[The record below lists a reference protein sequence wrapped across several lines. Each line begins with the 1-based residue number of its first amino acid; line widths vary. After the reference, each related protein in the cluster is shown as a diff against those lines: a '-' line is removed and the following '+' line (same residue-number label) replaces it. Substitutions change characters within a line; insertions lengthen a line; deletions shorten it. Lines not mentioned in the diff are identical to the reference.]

1 MPGRPLY
8 VVNQMSSTPAH
19 PAVRVPAGWLLAGTL
34 VAIFVIVAV
43 IDDGKGWNFWIEQAR
58 NGLTTG
64 SLYAL
69 IALGYTMVYGV
80 LRMINFAHG
89 EVFMIGAFAGWVVL
103 TEVFGGDG
111 MSDWL
116 IAPAIVV
123 AMLAAA
129 LASASA
135 VVVIERFAYRP
146 LRHAPRLAPLIS
158 AIGVSIFLSNLFLRL
173 TDARFKQY
181 PRIFPQGPGESIDLG
196 FTDIDYIQLFLVGSS
211 IVMMLAL
218 FLFVQRTRMGTSIR
232 AVAENQEVS
241 SLMGIN
247 VNQVIVVTFVI
258 GAALA
263 GVAGV
268 MYGLWL
274 YNIKGTMGF
283 LPGIKAFTAAVLGGI
298 GNVPGAMAGGFLIG
312 LAESVG
318 REQLN
323 TLFNPTLTWAFGWAG
338 ADGLGL
344 GNEWKD
350 VVAFFVLILVLLFRP
365 TGIFGEVVGKRA

>member
-1 MPGRPLY
+1 LF
-8 VVNQMSSTPAH
+8 A
-19 PAVRVPAGWLLAGTL
+19 AAL
-34 VAIFVIVAV
+34 VLIFVGVAL
-43 IDDGKGWNFWIEQAR
+43 IDDDKGWSFWFDQTR

-89 EVFMIGAFAGWVVL
+89 EVFMLGSFAGWVVL
-103 TEVFGGDG
+103 TEVFGGSD
-111 MSDWL
+111 MSDNM

-129 LASASA
+129 IASATA
-135 VVVIERFAYRP
+135 VVVIERIAYRP

-158 AIGVSIFLSNLFLRL
+158 AIGVSIFLQNLFLRL
-173 TDARFKQY
+173 TNGRFKQY
-181 PRIFPQGPGESIDLG
+181 PRIFPQGPGESVDLG
-196 FTDIDYIQLFLVGSS
+196 IISIDYIEIFLIGSS
-211 IVMMLAL
+211 ILMMIAL
-218 FLFVQRTRMGTSIR
+218 YLFVQRTKMGVSIR
-232 AVAENQEVS
+232 AVAEDREVS
-241 SLMGIN
+241 ALMGVN
-247 VNQVIVVTFVI
+247 VNQVIALTFVI

-274 YNIKGTMGF
+274 LNIKGTMGF

-298 GNVPGAMAGGFLIG
+298 GNIPGAMAGGFLIG
-312 LAESVG
+312 LAETVG

-323 TLFNPTLTWAFGWAG
+323 SVFNPTLHWIGAG
-338 ADGLGL
+338 GLGL

-350 VVAFFVLILVLLFRP
+350 VVAFFVLVGILLLRP

>member
-1 MPGRPLY
+1 MTSPPRRAVKVPL
-8 VVNQMSSTPAH
+8 
-19 PAVRVPAGWLLAGTL
+19 GWLLAASL
-34 VAIFVIVAV
+34 VLVFVGVV
-43 IDDGKGWNFWIEQAR
+43 LIDDDKGWSFWFDQTR

-89 EVFMIGAFAGWVVL
+89 EVFMLGAFAGWVVL
-103 TEVFGGDG
+103 TEVFGGSG
-111 MSDWL
+111 MSDAM
-116 IAPAIVV
+116 IAPAILV

-135 VVVIERFAYRP
+135 VVVIERIAYRP

-158 AIGVSIFLSNLFLRL
+158 AIGVSIFLQNLFLRL
-173 TDARFKQY
+173 TNGRFKQY
-181 PRIFPQGPGESIDLG
+181 PRIFPQGPGESVDLG
-196 FTDIDYIQLFLVGSS
+196 FVSLDYIEIFLIGSS
-211 IVMMLAL
+211 VILMLAL
-218 FLFVQRTRMGTSIR
+218 YLFVQRTKMGVSIR
-232 AVAENQEVS
+232 AVAEDREVS
-241 SLMGIN
+241 ALMGVN
-247 VNQVIVVTFVI
+247 VNQVITLTFVI

-263 GVAGV
+263 GMAGV

-274 YNIKGTMGF
+274 LNIKGTMGF

-298 GNVPGAMAGGFLIG
+298 GNIPGAMAGGFLIG

-323 TLFNPTLTWAFGWAG
+323 SVFNPVLHWIGAG
-338 ADGLGL
+338 GLGL

-350 VVAFFVLILVLLFRP
+350 VVAFFVLIGVLLLRP
-365 TGIFGEVVGKRA
+365 TGIFGEVVAKRA

>member
-1 MPGRPLY
+1 MSEPEGNARQLPLGLI
-8 VVNQMSSTPAH
+8 VS
-19 PAVRVPAGWLLAGTL
+19 AGILVLLFAGIAL
-34 VAIFVIVAV
+34 IP
-43 IDDGKGWNFWIEQAR
+43 DEPRDKEWNFWIEQVQ

-89 EVFMIGAFAGWVVL
+89 EVFMIGAFAGWVIL

-116 IAPAIVV
+116 IAPAILV

-129 LASASA
+129 LASMSA
-135 VVVIERFAYRP
+135 IVIIERFAYRP

-181 PRIFPQGPGESIDLG
+181 PRIFPQGPGESVDLG
-196 FTDIDYIQLFLVGSS
+196 FTDIQYIQIFLVGSS

-218 FLFVQRTRMGTSIR
+218 FLFVQRTRMGTSMR

-247 VNQVIVVTFVI
+247 VNQVIVLTFVI

-298 GNVPGAMAGGFLIG
+298 GNIPGAMAGGFLIG

-323 TLFNPTLTWAFGWAG
+323 AVLNPSLTWAFGWAG
-338 ADGLGL
+338 VDGLGL

>member
-1 MPGRPLY
+1 MTSPPRRAVKVPL
-8 VVNQMSSTPAH
+8 
-19 PAVRVPAGWLLAGTL
+19 GWLFAASLI
-34 VAIFVIVAV
+34 VVFVGVV
-43 IDDGKGWNFWIEQAR
+43 MIDDDKGWNFWLEQTR

-89 EVFMIGAFAGWVVL
+89 EVFMLGAFAGWVVL
-103 TEVFGGDG
+103 TEVFGGSG
-111 MSDWL
+111 MSDAM
-116 IAPAIVV
+116 IAPAILV

-135 VVVIERFAYRP
+135 VVVIERIAYRP

-158 AIGVSIFLSNLFLRL
+158 AIGVSIFLQNLFLRL
-173 TDARFKQY
+173 TNGRFKQY
-181 PRIFPQGPGESIDLG
+181 PRIFPQGPGESVDLG
-196 FTDIDYIQLFLVGSS
+196 FVSLDYIEIFLIGSS
-211 IVMMLAL
+211 VILMLAL
-218 FLFVQRTRMGTSIR
+218 YLFVQRTKMGVSIR
-232 AVAENQEVS
+232 AVAEDREVS
-241 SLMGIN
+241 ALMGVN
-247 VNQVIVVTFVI
+247 VNQVITLTFVI

-263 GVAGV
+263 GMAGV

-274 YNIKGTMGF
+274 LNIKGTMGF

-298 GNVPGAMAGGFLIG
+298 GNIPGAMAGGFLIG

-323 TLFNPTLTWAFGWAG
+323 SVFNPVLHWIGAG
-338 ADGLGL
+338 GLGL

-350 VVAFFVLILVLLFRP
+350 VVAFFVLIGVLLLRP
-365 TGIFGEVVGKRA
+365 TGIFGEVVAKRA

>member
-1 MPGRPLY
+1 
-8 VVNQMSSTPAH
+8 
-19 PAVRVPAGWLLAGTL
+19 LAAALL
-34 VAIFVIVAV
+34 VALFVIVSV
-43 IDDGKGWNFWIEQAR
+43 IDDGKGWTFWFEQLR

-64 SLYAL
+64 SIYAL

-89 EVFMIGAFAGWVVL
+89 EVFMIGAFAGWVTL

-111 MSDWL
+111 MATAL
-116 IAPAIVV
+116 IAPAIIV
-123 AMLAAA
+123 AMLVAAI
-129 LASASA
+129 ASASA
-135 VVVIERFAYRP
+135 VLVIERIAYRP

-158 AIGVSIFLSNLFLRL
+158 AIGVSIFLQHLFLRL
-173 TDARFKQY
+173 TDGLSKQY
-181 PRIFPQGPGESIDLG
+181 PRIFPQGPGESID
-196 FTDIDYIQLFLVGSS
+196 IYITEIKYIELFLIGSS
-211 IVMMLAL
+211 IAMMLTL
-218 FLFVQRTRMGTSIR
+218 YLFVQRTRVGTSMR
-232 AVAENQEVS
+232 AVAEDQEVAA
-241 SLMGIN
+241 LMGIN
-247 VNQVIVVTFVI
+247 VDRIILMTFLI

-268 MYGLWL
+268 MYGLWV
-274 YNIKGTMGF
+274 YFIRGTMGF

-298 GNVPGAMAGGFLIG
+298 GNVPGAMVGGFLIG

-323 TLFNPTLTWAFGWAG
+323 TLLNPALTWALGWAG

-350 VVAFFVLILVLLFRP
+350 VVAFVVLILVLLFRP

>member
-1 MPGRPLY
+1 MTSPPRRAVKVPL
-8 VVNQMSSTPAH
+8 
-19 PAVRVPAGWLLAGTL
+19 GWLFAASLI
-34 VAIFVIVAV
+34 VVFVGVV
-43 IDDGKGWNFWIEQAR
+43 MIDDDKGWNFWLEQTR

-89 EVFMIGAFAGWVVL
+89 EVFMLGAFAGWVVL
-103 TEVFGGDG
+103 TEVFGGSG
-111 MSDWL
+111 MSDAM
-116 IAPAIVV
+116 IAPAILV

-135 VVVIERFAYRP
+135 VVVIERIAYRP

-158 AIGVSIFLSNLFLRL
+158 AIGVSIFLQNLFLRL
-173 TDARFKQY
+173 TNGRFKQY
-181 PRIFPQGPGESIDLG
+181 PRIFPQGPDEAVDLG
-196 FTDIDYIQLFLVGSS
+196 FVSIDYIEIFLIGSS
-211 IVMMLAL
+211 ILMMLAL
-218 FLFVQRTRMGTSIR
+218 FLFVQRTKMGISIR
-232 AVAENQEVS
+232 AVAEDREVS
-241 SLMGIN
+241 ALMGVN
-247 VNQVIVVTFVI
+247 VNQVITLTFVI

-263 GVAGV
+263 GMAGV

-274 YNIKGTMGF
+274 LNIKGTMGF

-298 GNVPGAMAGGFLIG
+298 GNIPGAMAGGFLIG

-323 TLFNPTLTWAFGWAG
+323 SVFNPVLHWIGAG
-338 ADGLGL
+338 GLGL

-350 VVAFFVLILVLLFRP
+350 VVAFFVLIGVLLLRP
-365 TGIFGEVVGKRA
+365 TGIFGEVVAKRA

>member
-1 MPGRPLY
+1 MIWISAREKTRPPLALLVF
-8 VVNQMSSTPAH
+8 VVLT
-19 PAVRVPAGWLLAGTL
+19 AV
-34 VAIFVIVAV
+34 FVAV
-43 IDDGKGWNFWIEQAR
+43 TFIDDGKGWGFWLEQMR

-89 EVFMIGAFAGWVVL
+89 EVFMIGSFAGYVVL
-103 TEVFGGDG
+103 TEVFGGND
-111 MSDWL
+111 MATAM

-135 VVVIERFAYRP
+135 VVVIERLAYRP
-146 LRHAPRLAPLIS
+146 LRQAPRLAPLIS
-158 AIGVSIFLSNLFLRL
+158 AIGVSVFLQHLFLRL
-173 TDARFKQY
+173 TGGLSKQY
-181 PRIFPQGPGESIDLG
+181 PRIFPQGPNENIDLG
-196 FTDIDYIQLFLVGSS
+196 ITEIKYIEMFLIGSS
-211 IVMMLAL
+211 VAMMLGL
-218 FLFVQRTRMGTSIR
+218 YLFVQRTRLGTSMR
-232 AVAENQEVS
+232 AVSEDREVS
-241 SLMGIN
+241 ALMGIN
-247 VNQVIVVTFVI
+247 VDRVILMTFVI

-268 MYGLWL
+268 MYGLWV
-274 YNIKGTMGF
+274 YFIRGTMGF

-298 GNVPGAMAGGFLIG
+298 GNIPGAMAGGFLIG

-323 TLFNPTLTWAFGWAG
+323 SVFNPVLHWFGMG
-338 ADGLGL
+338 GLGL

-350 VVAFFVLILVLLFRP
+350 AVAFFVLIGVLLLRP
-365 TGIFGEVVGKRA
+365 SGIFGEVVGKRA

>member
-1 MPGRPLY
+1 MTSPLRRAT
-8 VVNQMSSTPAH
+8 N
-19 PAVRVPAGWLLAGTL
+19 VPVGWLLAASL
-34 VAIFVIVAV
+34 VLVFVGVV
-43 IDDGKGWNFWIEQAR
+43 LIDDNKGWNFWSEQVL

-89 EVFMIGAFAGWVVL
+89 EVFMLGAFAGWAVL
-103 TEVFGGDG
+103 TEVFGGNG
-111 MSDWL
+111 MSDAM
-116 IAPAIVV
+116 IAPAILV

-129 LASASA
+129 LASATA
-135 VVVIERFAYRP
+135 VVVIERIAYRP

-158 AIGVSIFLSNLFLRL
+158 AIGVSIFLQNLFLRL
-173 TDARFKQY
+173 TGGRLKQY
-181 PRIFPQGPGESIDLG
+181 PRIFPQGPDESIDLH
-196 FTDIDYIQLFLVGSS
+196 FVEIDYIQVFLIGSS
-211 IVMMLAL
+211 ILMMLAL
-218 FLFVQRTRMGTSIR
+218 FLFVQRTKMGISIR
-232 AVAENQEVS
+232 AVAEDREVS
-241 SLMGIN
+241 ALMGVN
-247 VNQVIVVTFVI
+247 VNQVITLTFVI

-274 YNIKGTMGF
+274 LNIKGTMGF

-323 TLFNPTLTWAFGWAG
+323 SIFNPVLHWVGAG
-338 ADGLGL
+338 GLGL

-350 VVAFFVLILVLLFRP
+350 VVAFFVLVGVLLLRP

>member
-1 MPGRPLY
+1 MP
-8 VVNQMSSTPAH
+8 T
-19 PAVRVPAGWLLAGTL
+19 GWLLAIA
-34 VAIFVIVAV
+34 VVVIYVGV
-43 IDDGKGWNFWIEQAR
+43 VLIDDDKGWSFWLDQTR

-89 EVFMIGAFAGWVVL
+89 EVFMIGSFTGWVVL
-103 TEVFGGDG
+103 TKVFGGND
-111 MSDWL
+111 MSDAV
-116 IAPAIVV
+116 IAPAILV

-129 LASASA
+129 
-135 VVVIERFAYRP
+135 VVTAGSVIVIERIAYRP

-158 AIGVSIFLSNLFLRL
+158 AIGVSIFLQNLFLRL
-173 TDARFKQY
+173 TEGRFRQY
-181 PRIFPQGPGESIDLG
+181 PRIFPQGPGESVDLG
-196 FTDIDYIQLFLVGSS
+196 FTSIDYIEIFLIGSS
-211 IVMMLAL
+211 ILMMLAL
-218 FLFVQRTRMGTSIR
+218 YLFVQRTKMGVSIR
-232 AVAENQEVS
+232 AVAEDQEVS
-241 SLMGIN
+241 ALMGVN
-247 VNQVIVVTFVI
+247 VNRVIALTFVI

-274 YNIKGTMGF
+274 LNIKGTMGF

-298 GNVPGAMAGGFLIG
+298 GNIPGAMAGGFLIG

-323 TLFNPTLTWAFGWAG
+323 SVFNPVLHWIGAG
-338 ADGLGL
+338 GLGL

-350 VVAFFVLILVLLFRP
+350 VVAFVVLVGVLLLRP

>member
-1 MPGRPLY
+1 MTSPPRRAVKVPL
-8 VVNQMSSTPAH
+8 
-19 PAVRVPAGWLLAGTL
+19 GWLFAAALAL
-34 VAIFVIVAV
+34 MFVGVAV
-43 IDDGKGWNFWIEQAR
+43 IDDDKGWSFWFDQTR

-89 EVFMIGAFAGWVVL
+89 EVFMLGAFAGWVVL
-103 TEVFGGDG
+103 TEVFGGSG
-111 MSDWL
+111 MSDAM
-116 IAPAIVV
+116 IAPAILM

-129 LASASA
+129 LASATA
-135 VVVIERFAYRP
+135 VVVIERIAYRP

-158 AIGVSIFLSNLFLRL
+158 AIGVSIFLQNLFLRL
-173 TDARFKQY
+173 TNGRFKQY
-181 PRIFPQGPGESIDLG
+181 PRIFPQGPGESVDLG
-196 FTDIDYIQLFLVGSS
+196 FVSIDYIEIFLIGSS
-211 IVMMLAL
+211 ILMMLAL
-218 FLFVQRTRMGTSIR
+218 FLFVQRTKMGISIR
-232 AVAENQEVS
+232 AVAEDREVS
-241 SLMGIN
+241 ALMGVN
-247 VNQVIVVTFVI
+247 VNQVIALTFVI

-274 YNIKGTMGF
+274 LNIKGTMGF

-298 GNVPGAMAGGFLIG
+298 GNIPGAMAGGFLIG

-323 TLFNPTLTWAFGWAG
+323 SVFNPVLHWIGAG
-338 ADGLGL
+338 GLGL

-350 VVAFFVLILVLLFRP
+350 VVAFFVLIGVLLLRP